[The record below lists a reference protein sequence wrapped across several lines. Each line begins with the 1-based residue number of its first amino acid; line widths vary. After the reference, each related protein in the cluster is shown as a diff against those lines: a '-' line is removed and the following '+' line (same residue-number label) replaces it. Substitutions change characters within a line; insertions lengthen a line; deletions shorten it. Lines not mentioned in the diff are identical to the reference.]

1 MTSRDFGFLTLRN
14 TTAYQPTGNP
24 VPPNNIFVTS
34 TNGTAIFSNNVSIS
48 TLTTSTLNTSSL
60 ITPIQLY
67 NSTTISDNYGKTVLL
82 RSSTISTVRLTGNI
96 PSSTTSVNFI
106 NWSGID
112 YNIST
117 VSSISMTT
125 STLLRSFYIDG
136 LGWIAPSFYR
146 N

>member
-1 MTSRDFGFLTLRN
+1 M
-14 TTAYQPTGNP
+14 
-24 VPPNNIFVTS
+24 
-34 TNGTAIFSNNVSIS
+34 SN
-48 TLTTSTLNTSSL
+48 
-60 ITPIQLY
+60 
-67 NSTTISDNYGKTVLL
+67 NYGKTVLL
-82 RSSTISTVRLTGNI
+82 RSSTISTVRLAGNI

>member
-1 MTSRDFGFLTLRN
+1 M
-14 TTAYQPTGNP
+14 
-24 VPPNNIFVTS
+24 
-34 TNGTAIFSNNVSIS
+34 SN
-48 TLTTSTLNTSSL
+48 
-60 ITPIQLY
+60 
-67 NSTTISDNYGKTVLL
+67 NYGKTVLL
-82 RSSTISTVRLTGNI
+82 RSSTISTVRLAGNI
-96 PSSTTSVNFI
+96 PSSTTSVHFI

>member
-1 MTSRDFGFLTLRN
+1 MTSRDYGFLTLRN

-34 TNGTAIFSNNVSIS
+34 TNGVAIFSNNISIS
-48 TLTTSTLNTSSL
+48 TLNTDIINTSSL

-67 NSTTISDNYGKTVLL
+67 NSTISDNYGKTVLL
-82 RSSTISTVRLTGNI
+82 RSSTISTVILTNNT
-96 PSSTTSVNFI
+96 PSSGTSINFI

-117 VSSISMTT
+117 VSSISITT
-125 STLLRSFYIDG
+125 STLLRCFYDG
-136 LGWIAPSFYR
+136 LGWIAPAFYR